1 MKKQTNKTFTS
12 SVVKMSLFL
21 SAFFL
26 FISLNNA
33 DAQSNKWK
41 TSAPNPP
48 SGLSTDASGLV
59 SNGAKSF
66 DFDQFKS
73 EVERERDEVTNDPN
87 FSDDEKK
94 VRLKVLDESVLR
106 AEQGFAIAPSFDI
119 ALMRYEDIVENKTP
133 SVDLSAI
140 VEEYKLQFEQ

>member
-1 MKKQTNKTFTS
+1 MKKQINKTKALPLSKMSFLLFAFCLFTS
-12 SVVKMSLFL
+12 
-21 SAFFL
+21 
-26 FISLNNA
+26 LNEVS
-33 DAQSNKWK
+33 AQSNKWR
-41 TSAPNPP
+41 TAAPNPP
-48 SGLSTDASGLV
+48 SGLTTDASGLV

-73 EVERERDEVTNDPN
+73 EVEREMDEVTNDPN
-87 FSDDEKK
+87 YSDDEKK

-106 AEQGFAIAPSFDI
+106 ADQGFAIAPSFDI